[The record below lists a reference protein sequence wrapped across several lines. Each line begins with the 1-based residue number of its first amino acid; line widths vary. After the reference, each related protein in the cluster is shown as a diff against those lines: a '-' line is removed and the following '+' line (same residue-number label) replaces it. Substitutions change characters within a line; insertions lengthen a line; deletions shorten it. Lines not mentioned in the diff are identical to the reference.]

1 MIFSD
6 QISADIVE
14 NITKYLY
21 SVVSRY
27 RIGYFVSKYDL
38 CEPIYRLICL
48 YGMFSQQKYVIL
60 DFKQENDMNN
70 WIHDFKLDKYQVSET
85 KHIRGGIDRLNLRS
99 VCKAFNRPMLRDII
113 GEYGLQFQ
121 KEKYTFILFENLR
134 FNENW
139 IVFPDHKNHHYYKK
153 KFIFYKFG
161 LQDYYIPYL
170 PYYIDPISYTG
181 KSTFIH
187 RIPTIPFTPTPNP
200 QIAELL
206 DLLNYRSD
214 IVRLEYRPLDTVGIS
229 DIKFEPHTDMKNK
242 KNLTSNKM
250 LNIQTNKKIYNR
262 KCKNNNINIQKIKR
276 NNNYACNSGSRKNW
290 HR

>member
-27 RIGYFVSKYDL
+27 RIGYFVNEYPDL
-38 CEPIYRLICL
+38 FMYRIFSSRL
-48 YGMFSQQKYVIL
+48 FSQQKYVIL
-60 DFKQENDMNN
+60 DFKQVNDVNN

-139 IVFPDHKNHHYYKK
+139 IVFPDHKNHLYYKK
-153 KFIFYKFG
+153 KFIKYKW
-161 LQDYYIPYL
+161 LEDYYIF
-170 PYYIDPISYTG
+170 SN
-181 KSTFIH
+181 
-187 RIPTIPFTPTPNP
+187 RIRTIPFTPTPNP
-200 QIAELL
+200 QIDELL
-206 DLLNYRSD
+206 LKYRSD
-214 IVRLEYRPLDTVGIS
+214 IVRLWHPLDTVGIG
-229 DIKFEPHTDMKNK
+229 DIKFEPHTDMKNNQ

-250 LNIQTNKKIYNR
+250 LNIQTNKKVYNR
-262 KCKNNNINIQKIKR
+262 KKRDNNINIQKIKR
-276 NNNYACNSGSRKNW
+276 NNNYVCNSGSRKNW

>member
-27 RIGYFVSKYDL
+27 RIGYFVNEYPDL
-38 CEPIYRLICL
+38 FMYRI
-48 YGMFSQQKYVIL
+48 FSSRLFYRQKYVIL
-60 DFKQENDMNN
+60 DFKQANDMNN
-70 WIHDFKLDKYQVSET
+70 WIHDFKLDIYQVSET
-85 KHIRGGIDRLNLRS
+85 KHIRGGVDRLNLRS

-139 IVFPDHKNHHYYKK
+139 IVFPDHKNHLYYKK

-161 LQDYYIPYL
+161 LQDYYL
-170 PYYIDPISYTG
+170 PLYYIDSGISYTCI
-181 KSTFIH
+181 SRVNR

-200 QIAELL
+200 QISELL
-206 DLLNYRSD
+206 DLFKYRSD
-214 IVRLEYRPLDTVGIS
+214 IVRLGRPLDTVGIS
-229 DIKFEPHTDMKNK
+229 DIKFEPHTDMKNNQ

-250 LNIQTNKKIYNR
+250 LNIQTNKKVYNR
-262 KCKNNNINIQKIKR
+262 KKRDNNINIQKIKR